1 MSSTPYE
8 VFRISLPS
16 HTPDGEISTLI
27 VTRQAG
33 WERGRVVWLTLY
45 GSWRGT
51 VCLTDDE
58 VDQLRQHLAM
68 AKAARLGTGTRSSGP
83 PTRDDV

>member
-1 MSSTPYE
+1 MSSTPPYE
-8 VFRISLPS
+8 AFRISLPS
-16 HTPDGEISTLI
+16 RTPDGEITTLI

-33 WERGRVVWLTLY
+33 WERGRIWLTLY

-58 VDQLRQHLAM
+58 VDQLRKHLAM
-68 AKAARLGTGTRSSGP
+68 AKAARFGSGTRSSRP
-83 PTRDDV
+83 PARDDA